1 MHGQETMFTLRFR
14 PPSFS
19 TALHEPSLS
28 PSSERRSTT
37 TLDRRVENDRD
48 LTILPP
54 NLPIFSFP
62 FFFNFISN
70 ASMYYFHSSSPSP
83 PSDSSATVHRINA
96 ARERR
101 VRKARRSGIALL
113 DFSRRESCRLRGEGR
128 GTRETRKYDISR
140 GS

>member
-37 TLDRRVENDRD
+37 TLDRRVGNDRD

-70 ASMYYFHSSSPSP
+70 ASMYYFHCSSPSP